1 MGKITNIDTFKH
13 MKEVGL
19 VEPPTRK
26 EVMNK
31 IQAIRDKYEELD
43 MEISKVIDD
52 IDSIKKS
59 KKDYSDPW
67 KQLTLDLRVDMAN
80 STDELLEILENEL
93 I

>member
-31 IQAIRDKYEELD
+31 IQSIRDEYEKLD
-43 MEISKVIDD
+43 MEISKVIDN

-59 KKDYSDPW
+59 KKDYNDPW